1 MPPQLEQVSTMKF
14 DCDNMN
20 ENPFFKY
27 IPVTPTNSVPKYAKT
42 AVVKVDHTAK
52 NLPALPAKISV
63 SILSRFPK
71 IWFTHSRCTHEKHQ
85 DLSSIEIQLH
95 DDLGHLRTQESSSGE
110 SRQR

>member
-1 MPPQLEQVSTMKF
+1 MPLQLEQVNTLKLDYS
-14 DCDNMN
+14 NIN
-20 ENPFFKY
+20 GNPSFKY

-52 NLPALPAKISV
+52 NLPALPARISV
-63 SILSRFPK
+63 SNLSYSPK
-71 IWFTHSRCTHEKHQ
+71 LLFTHSRCRHEKRQ
-85 DLSSIEIQLH
+85 DFSSIEIQLH